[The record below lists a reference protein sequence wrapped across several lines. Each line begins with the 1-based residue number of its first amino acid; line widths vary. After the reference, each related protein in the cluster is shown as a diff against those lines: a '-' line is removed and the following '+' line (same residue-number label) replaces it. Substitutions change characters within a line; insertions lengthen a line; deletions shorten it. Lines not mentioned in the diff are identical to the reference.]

1 MILTRASA
9 ALTCHQ
15 PTQPG
20 ASSTFCAHAADQE
33 TSAGKTDEQEGSLV
47 PNNQHCRVAR
57 LDPQGV
63 QLNQHRLQV
72 GSCPCSQQQ
81 PTAHY

>member
-1 MILTRASA
+1 MPGLSRQLTQPRAS
-9 ALTCHQ
+9 
-15 PTQPG
+15 P
-20 ASSTFCAHAADQE
+20 SFCDHAADTE
-33 TSAGKTDEQEGSLV
+33 TNAGKKDEQDGSLV
-47 PNNQHCRVAR
+47 PNNQQCRVAR

-81 PTAHY
+81 PTAPY